1 MNVCVCKCTCSS
13 VHVYVCALCGHVY
26 VCVHECVYMCIHV
39 CANMY
44 MHVCVRVYV
53 CVCVHASTCI
63 CMWKQGSTLCIMLQM
78 SSMLFFFFFLRKG
91 FWLAKCSPRRLG
103 LLISKSQEPSYL
115 WLPGSVLQ
123 IRATQAAFL
132 HRFWEFNQGPHAW
145 VASTL
150 STVWLH
156 HHHHHQSNISIL
168 SL

>member
-1 MNVCVCKCTCSS
+1 MCVYASAHAQVCMCMCVHYVGMCMCVCTSVYTCVFMCVRICTCM
-13 VHVYVCALCGHVY
+13 
-26 VCVHECVYMCIHV
+26 CVCVYMC
-39 CANMY
+39 
-44 MHVCVRVYV
+44 VYV
-53 CVCVHASTCI
+53 YMLAHAYAC
-63 CMWKQGSTLCIMLQM
+63 GSKGQPYALCFKCL
-78 SSMLFFFFFLRKG
+78 LCCFFFFFLRKG